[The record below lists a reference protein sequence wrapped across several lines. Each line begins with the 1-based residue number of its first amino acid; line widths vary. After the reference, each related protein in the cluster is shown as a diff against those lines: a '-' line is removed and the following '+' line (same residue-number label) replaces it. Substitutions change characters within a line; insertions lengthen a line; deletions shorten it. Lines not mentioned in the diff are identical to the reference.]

1 MAVYQIQFCL
11 FNTVSEED
19 MLASMITYLEE
30 ENKTE
35 LSSILQVSKFIYS
48 PQLEFL
54 GLFHSSE
61 NYMQVYRCRYSVGKS
76 LRTICKNCLRLLVK
90 SISTMMSIIF

>member
-35 LSSILQVSKFIYS
+35 LSSILQVSKFVYS
-48 PQLEFL
+48 PHWEF
-54 GLFHSSE
+54 FWD
-61 NYMQVYRCRYSVGKS
+61 CFIAAK
-76 LRTICKNCLRLLVK
+76 TICKFTGADTVSENH
-90 SISTMMSIIF
+90 

>member
-48 PQLEFL
+48 PQLEFS
-54 GLFHSSE
+54 GIVS
-61 NYMQVYRCRYSVGKS
+61 
-76 LRTICKNCLRLLVK
+76 
-90 SISTMMSIIF
+90 

>member
-35 LSSILQVSKFIYS
+35 LSSILQVSKFVYS
-48 PQLEFL
+48 PQWEF
-54 GLFHSSE
+54 SRIVS
-61 NYMQVYRCRYSVGKS
+61 
-76 LRTICKNCLRLLVK
+76 
-90 SISTMMSIIF
+90 

>member
-35 LSSILQVSKFIYS
+35 LSSILQVSKFTYS
-48 PQLEFL
+48 PQWEF
-54 GLFHSSE
+54 SRIVS
-61 NYMQVYRCRYSVGKS
+61 
-76 LRTICKNCLRLLVK
+76 
-90 SISTMMSIIF
+90 

>member
-11 FNTVSEED
+11 FKTVSEED

-35 LSSILQVSKFIYS
+35 LSSILQVSKFVYS
-48 PQLEFL
+48 PQWEFS
-54 GLFHSSE
+54 GIVS
-61 NYMQVYRCRYSVGKS
+61 
-76 LRTICKNCLRLLVK
+76 
-90 SISTMMSIIF
+90 

>member
-19 MLASMITYLEE
+19 MLASMITYIEE

-35 LSSILQVSKFIYS
+35 LSSILQVSKFVYS
-48 PQLEFL
+48 PQWEFS
-54 GLFHSSE
+54 GIVS
-61 NYMQVYRCRYSVGKS
+61 
-76 LRTICKNCLRLLVK
+76 
-90 SISTMMSIIF
+90 

>member
-1 MAVYQIQFCL
+1 MAVYQIQLCL

-35 LSSILQVSKFIYS
+35 LSSILQVSKFVYS
-48 PQLEFL
+48 PQWEFS
-54 GLFHSSE
+54 GIVS
-61 NYMQVYRCRYSVGKS
+61 
-76 LRTICKNCLRLLVK
+76 
-90 SISTMMSIIF
+90 

>member
-11 FNTVSEED
+11 FNTAVSEED

-48 PQLEFL
+48 PQWEFS
-54 GLFHSSE
+54 GIVS
-61 NYMQVYRCRYSVGKS
+61 
-76 LRTICKNCLRLLVK
+76 
-90 SISTMMSIIF
+90 

>member
-35 LSSILQVSKFIYS
+35 LSSILQVLKFVYS
-48 PQLEFL
+48 PQWEFS
-54 GLFHSSE
+54 GIVS
-61 NYMQVYRCRYSVGKS
+61 
-76 LRTICKNCLRLLVK
+76 
-90 SISTMMSIIF
+90 

>member
-35 LSSILQVSKFIYS
+35 LSSILQVSKFEYS
-48 PQLEFL
+48 PQWEFS
-54 GLFHSSE
+54 GIVS
-61 NYMQVYRCRYSVGKS
+61 
-76 LRTICKNCLRLLVK
+76 
-90 SISTMMSIIF
+90 

>member
-11 FNTVSEED
+11 FNTVPEED

-48 PQLEFL
+48 PQWEFS
-54 GLFHSSE
+54 GIVS
-61 NYMQVYRCRYSVGKS
+61 
-76 LRTICKNCLRLLVK
+76 
-90 SISTMMSIIF
+90 

>member
-11 FNTVSEED
+11 FDTVSEED

-35 LSSILQVSKFIYS
+35 LSSILQVSKFVYS
-48 PQLEFL
+48 PQWEF
-54 GLFHSSE
+54 SRIVS
-61 NYMQVYRCRYSVGKS
+61 
-76 LRTICKNCLRLLVK
+76 
-90 SISTMMSIIF
+90 

>member
-35 LSSILQVSKFIYS
+35 LSSILQVSKFVYY
-48 PQLEFL
+48 PQWEFS
-54 GLFHSSE
+54 GIVS
-61 NYMQVYRCRYSVGKS
+61 
-76 LRTICKNCLRLLVK
+76 
-90 SISTMMSIIF
+90 

>member
-19 MLASMITYLEE
+19 MITYLEE

-35 LSSILQVSKFIYS
+35 LSSILQVSKFVYS
-48 PQLEFL
+48 PHWEFS
-54 GLFHSSE
+54 GIVS
-61 NYMQVYRCRYSVGKS
+61 
-76 LRTICKNCLRLLVK
+76 
-90 SISTMMSIIF
+90 

>member
-19 MLASMITYLEE
+19 MLASMITFLEE

-48 PQLEFL
+48 PQWEFS
-54 GLFHSSE
+54 GIVS
-61 NYMQVYRCRYSVGKS
+61 
-76 LRTICKNCLRLLVK
+76 
-90 SISTMMSIIF
+90 

>member
-30 ENKTE
+30 NKTE
-35 LSSILQVSKFIYS
+35 LSSILQVSKFVYS
-48 PQLEFL
+48 PQWEF
-54 GLFHSSE
+54 SRIVS
-61 NYMQVYRCRYSVGKS
+61 
-76 LRTICKNCLRLLVK
+76 
-90 SISTMMSIIF
+90 

>member
-35 LSSILQVSKFIYS
+35 LSSILQVSKFVFS
-48 PQLEFL
+48 PQLEFS
-54 GLFHSSE
+54 GIVS
-61 NYMQVYRCRYSVGKS
+61 YQ
-76 LRTICKNCLRLLVK
+76 
-90 SISTMMSIIF
+90 

>member
-48 PQLEFL
+48 PQWEFS
-54 GLFHSSE
+54 GIVS
-61 NYMQVYRCRYSVGKS
+61 
-76 LRTICKNCLRLLVK
+76 
-90 SISTMMSIIF
+90 

>member
-30 ENKTE
+30 ENKKLKKE
-35 LSSILQVSKFIYS
+35 KRRFILINIA
-48 PQLEFL
+48 E
-54 GLFHSSE
+54 
-61 NYMQVYRCRYSVGKS
+61 
-76 LRTICKNCLRLLVK
+76 
-90 SISTMMSIIF
+90 

>member
-35 LSSILQVSKFIYS
+35 LSSILQVSKFVYS
-48 PQLEFL
+48 PQWEFS
-54 GLFHSSE
+54 GTVS
-61 NYMQVYRCRYSVGKS
+61 
-76 LRTICKNCLRLLVK
+76 
-90 SISTMMSIIF
+90 

>member
-19 MLASMITYLEE
+19 ILASMITYLEE

-35 LSSILQVSKFIYS
+35 LSSILQVSKFVYS
-48 PQLEFL
+48 PQWEF
-54 GLFHSSE
+54 SRIVS
-61 NYMQVYRCRYSVGKS
+61 
-76 LRTICKNCLRLLVK
+76 
-90 SISTMMSIIF
+90 

>member
-11 FNTVSEED
+11 FKAVSEED

-48 PQLEFL
+48 PQLEFS
-54 GLFHSSE
+54 GIVS
-61 NYMQVYRCRYSVGKS
+61 
-76 LRTICKNCLRLLVK
+76 
-90 SISTMMSIIF
+90 

>member
-19 MLASMITYLEE
+19 MLASMITYLEG

-48 PQLEFL
+48 PQWEFS
-54 GLFHSSE
+54 GIVS
-61 NYMQVYRCRYSVGKS
+61 
-76 LRTICKNCLRLLVK
+76 
-90 SISTMMSIIF
+90 

>member
-35 LSSILQVSKFIYS
+35 LSAILQVSKFVYS
-48 PQLEFL
+48 PQWEFS
-54 GLFHSSE
+54 GIVS
-61 NYMQVYRCRYSVGKS
+61 
-76 LRTICKNCLRLLVK
+76 
-90 SISTMMSIIF
+90 

>member
-48 PQLEFL
+48 QQWEFS
-54 GLFHSSE
+54 GIVS
-61 NYMQVYRCRYSVGKS
+61 
-76 LRTICKNCLRLLVK
+76 
-90 SISTMMSIIF
+90 

>member
-35 LSSILQVSKFIYS
+35 LSSILQVSKFVYS
-48 PQLEFL
+48 PQWECS
-54 GLFHSSE
+54 GIVS
-61 NYMQVYRCRYSVGKS
+61 
-76 LRTICKNCLRLLVK
+76 
-90 SISTMMSIIF
+90 

>member
-1 MAVYQIQFCL
+1 VAVYQIQFCL

-35 LSSILQVSKFIYS
+35 LSSILQVSKFVYS
-48 PQLEFL
+48 PQWEF
-54 GLFHSSE
+54 SRIVS
-61 NYMQVYRCRYSVGKS
+61 
-76 LRTICKNCLRLLVK
+76 
-90 SISTMMSIIF
+90 

>member
-11 FNTVSEED
+11 FNTISEED

-48 PQLEFL
+48 PQWEFS
-54 GLFHSSE
+54 GIVS
-61 NYMQVYRCRYSVGKS
+61 
-76 LRTICKNCLRLLVK
+76 
-90 SISTMMSIIF
+90 

>member
-35 LSSILQVSKFIYS
+35 LSSILQVSKFVYS
-48 PQLEFL
+48 PQCEFS
-54 GLFHSSE
+54 GIVS
-61 NYMQVYRCRYSVGKS
+61 
-76 LRTICKNCLRLLVK
+76 
-90 SISTMMSIIF
+90 

>member
-1 MAVYQIQFCL
+1 MLDQFL
-11 FNTVSEED
+11 RPFVKVLQQFVTVPEED

-48 PQLEFL
+48 PQWEFS
-54 GLFHSSE
+54 GIVS
-61 NYMQVYRCRYSVGKS
+61 
-76 LRTICKNCLRLLVK
+76 
-90 SISTMMSIIF
+90 

>member
-35 LSSILQVSKFIYS
+35 LSSILQVSKFVYS
-48 PQLEFL
+48 PHWEFS
-54 GLFHSSE
+54 GIVS
-61 NYMQVYRCRYSVGKS
+61 
-76 LRTICKNCLRLLVK
+76 
-90 SISTMMSIIF
+90 

>member
-1 MAVYQIQFCL
+1 MAIYQIQFCL

-35 LSSILQVSKFIYS
+35 LSSILQVSKFVYS
-48 PQLEFL
+48 PQWEFS
-54 GLFHSSE
+54 GIVS
-61 NYMQVYRCRYSVGKS
+61 
-76 LRTICKNCLRLLVK
+76 
-90 SISTMMSIIF
+90 

>member
-11 FNTVSEED
+11 FNTVSEGD

-35 LSSILQVSKFIYS
+35 LSSILQVSKFVYS
-48 PQLEFL
+48 PQWEFS
-54 GLFHSSE
+54 GIVS
-61 NYMQVYRCRYSVGKS
+61 
-76 LRTICKNCLRLLVK
+76 
-90 SISTMMSIIF
+90 

>member
-35 LSSILQVSKFIYS
+35 LSSILQVSKFVYS
-48 PQLEFL
+48 PQWEFS
-54 GLFHSSE
+54 GIVS
-61 NYMQVYRCRYSVGKS
+61 
-76 LRTICKNCLRLLVK
+76 
-90 SISTMMSIIF
+90 

>member
-19 MLASMITYLEE
+19 MLASIEE

-35 LSSILQVSKFIYS
+35 LSSILQVSKFVYS
-48 PQLEFL
+48 PQWEFS
-54 GLFHSSE
+54 GIVS
-61 NYMQVYRCRYSVGKS
+61 
-76 LRTICKNCLRLLVK
+76 
-90 SISTMMSIIF
+90 

>member
-11 FNTVSEED
+11 FDTVSEED

-35 LSSILQVSKFIYS
+35 LSSILQVSKFVYS
-48 PQLEFL
+48 PQWEFS
-54 GLFHSSE
+54 GIVS
-61 NYMQVYRCRYSVGKS
+61 
-76 LRTICKNCLRLLVK
+76 
-90 SISTMMSIIF
+90 